1 MAARTTD
8 EVKRELEAE
17 RARLGDAVRALRSQS
32 GVAAR
37 KLSLAAA
44 AAGVLGAVTRAA
56 RRRKEATS
64 DRPRFSFR
72 GRD

>member
-8 EVKRELEAE
+8 EVKRELESE
-17 RARLGDAVRALRSQS
+17 RARLGDAVRALRAQS

-37 KLSLAAA
+37 KLSLAAL
-44 AAGVLGAVTRAA
+44 AAGAVGAVTRAA
-56 RRRKEATS
+56 RRRKERRS
-64 DRPRFSFR
+64 DPPRFSLR